1 MEKTVDPSTV
11 LSLVRAAVPAIVPRA
26 EDEAGWEEMMRRHH
40 RRLRRRIRSALAFYR
55 IRPGRDAVDE
65 VAQEVY
71 CRLLAKGGRRLAQ
84 CRAEHEDQVAAYLAK
99 IALRVVIDQ
108 IRIGSAAK
116 RGRGFVGLDWSRVG
130 GLVRNLVDPRGTPEE
145 HVLAR
150 ERLARLAAACRQA
163 AAGADGRRDARILRL
178 AFFDGWT
185 SREISR
191 HLRGRLAPSSV
202 DSRIHR
208 LRLRAAGSGLELP
221 RRGTLPGR
229 RRRRR
234 RR

>member
-1 MEKTVDPSTV
+1 VEPTVDPSP
-11 LSLVRAAVPAIVPRA
+11 VRTAAPAVVPRP
-26 EDEAGWEEMMRRHH
+26 EDQAGWEEMMRRHH

-55 IRPGRDAVDE
+55 IRACRDVVDE

-71 CRLLAKGGRRLAQ
+71 CRLLAQGGRRLAQ
-84 CRAEHEDQVAAYLAK
+84 CRAEDEEQMAAYLARV
-99 IALRVVIDQ
+99 AERVVINQ

-116 RGRGFVGLDWSRVG
+116 RGGGLVGLDWSRVG
-130 GLVRNLVDPRGTPEE
+130 GLVRNLADPLGTPEDR
-145 HVLAR
+145 VLAR
-150 ERLARLAAACRQA
+150 ERLAHLAAACRQA
-163 AAGADGRRDARILRL
+163 AAGAAGRGDARILRL
-178 AFFDGWT
+178 ALFDGWT

-191 HLRGRLAPSSV
+191 HLGGRLAPSSV

-208 LRLRAAGSGLELP
+208 MRRRAAGSGLELP
-221 RRGTLPGR
+221 RRGPLPGSR

>member
-1 MEKTVDPSTV
+1 MEPTVDPRP
-11 LSLVRAAVPAIVPRA
+11 VRTAVPAIVPRA

-40 RRLRRRIRSALAFYR
+40 RRLRRRIRSALTFYR

-71 CRLLAKGGRRLAQ
+71 CRLLAQSGRRLAQ
-84 CRAEHEDQVAAYLAK
+84 CRAESEDQVAAYLARV
-99 IALRVVIDQ
+99 AERVVVDQ
-108 IRIGSAAK
+108 VRIGSAAK
-116 RGRGFVGLDWSRVG
+116 RGGGLVGLDWTRVG
-130 GLVRNLVDPRGTPEE
+130 GLVKNLIDPSGTPEDR
-145 HVLAR
+145 VLAR

-163 AAGADGRRDARILRL
+163 GAGAAWRRDARILRL
-178 AFFDGWT
+178 ALFDGWT

-191 HLRGRLAPSSV
+191 HLGGRLAPSSV

-208 LRLRAAGSGLELP
+208 LRRRVAGSGVELP
-221 RRGTLPGR
+221 RRGPLPGR

-234 RR
+234 RRT